1 MNTLVPTQDT
11 TDTLCV
17 QLRDLVKPLGH
28 RDHLQ
33 AYNKFKTFAKLI
45 STSPTQN
52 VLPFKSDIYTDSVTW
67 RIVDTFVMTRMCAA
81 AFAMWINPDKGCD
94 FNGRE

>member
-1 MNTLVPTQDT
+1 MDTLVPTQDT

-67 RIVDTFVMTRMCAA
+67 RIVDTFVLTRLCAA

-94 FNGRE
+94 FNGLE